1 MREAEGGGEDRF
13 TLDREEVLSVYA
25 HLRLLPD
32 PDFRCLSVMSRMEK
46 YLGNLMGLEFL
57 INVEHYYLQSG
68 GRLPRNEEE
77 K

>member
-1 MREAEGGGEDRF
+1 MTEAERAGEDRF

-46 YLGNLMGLEFL
+46 YLGNLLGIESL
-57 INVEHYYLQSG
+57 IDVEQYYFQSE
-68 GRLPRNEEE
+68 GRSPRNEEE